1 MAWKNVASKGILI
14 HLLSWLPRFN
24 ILINLSGSLREN
36 ILFGS
41 QYDEQRYEETV
52 FACALKEDLEKF
64 PEGDA
69 TIIGERGSNLSGGQK
84 QRVSLG
90 NIEPVNVL
98 CGIL

>member
-1 MAWKNVASKGILI
+1 MKKDKLI
-14 HLLSWLPRFN
+14 WIRFQYTF
-24 ILINLSGSLREN
+24 SGTVREN

-41 QYDEQRYEETV
+41 HYDEERYNRTV

-84 QRVSLG
+84 QRISLG
-90 NIEPVNVL
+90 NMDYF
-98 CGIL
+98 

>member
-1 MAWKNVASKGILI
+1 MIRIKTWILI
-14 HLLSWLPRFN
+14 YIFKTF
-24 ILINLSGSLREN
+24 LINNFSGSIREN

-41 QYDEQRYEETV
+41 QYEEQRYNQTV

-64 PEGDA
+64 PQGDE

-90 NIEPVNVL
+90 NHW
-98 CGIL
+98 

>member
-1 MAWKNVASKGILI
+1 M
-14 HLLSWLPRFN
+14 
-24 ILINLSGSLREN
+24 
-36 ILFGS
+36 
-41 QYDEQRYEETV
+41 